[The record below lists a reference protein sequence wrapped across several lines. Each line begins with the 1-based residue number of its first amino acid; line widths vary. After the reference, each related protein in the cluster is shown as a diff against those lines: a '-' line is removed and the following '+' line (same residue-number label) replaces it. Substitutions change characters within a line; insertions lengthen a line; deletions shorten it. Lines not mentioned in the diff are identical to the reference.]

1 MKKAA
6 IAALFAALAPLAA
19 YAAYQGPGSAPA
31 VRTITQAQSA
41 GDDAA
46 FLLEGRLTKKLGHE
60 RYLFADQSGE
70 GEVEIDDKR
79 LPGVAFDDKVRVRLS
94 GKVDKAWYGAR
105 EVEVKRVEL
114 LD

>member
-6 IAALFAALAPLAA
+6 LAALFAALAPLAA
-19 YAAYQGPGSAPA
+19 HAAYQGPGSEPA
-31 VRTITQAQSA
+31 IRTIVQAQTA
-41 GDDAA
+41 ADDAA
-46 FLLEGRLTKKLGHE
+46 FVLEGRLVKKLGHE

-79 LPGVAFDDKVRVRLS
+79 LPGVAFDDKARVRLS